1 MQKIST
7 IVTHMTSAIKTVSKR
22 ATPASRR
29 AENALATG
37 NFAVFKTGGKQYR
50 VSVGDLI
57 KIEKIK
63 GEFVVGDKV
72 EFDQVLLK
80 DNGTATT
87 IGTPTIAGAKVS
99 AEIVTIDRGPK
110 LVVMRYIQKS
120 RSGPKKNGHRQPFF
134 EVKITAIA

>member
-1 MQKIST
+1 M
-7 IVTHMTSAIKTVSKR
+7 VTHMTRATKTLSKR
-22 ATPASRR
+22 ATPASHR
-29 AENALATG
+29 AENALVTG

-63 GEFVVGDKV
+63 GEFNVGDKV
-72 EFDQVLLK
+72 EFDEVLLK
-80 DNGTATT
+80 DNGGTT
-87 IGTPTIAGAKVS
+87 IIGAPTITGSKIS
-99 AEIVTIDRGPK
+99 AEITIIDRGPK

-134 EVKITAIA
+134 QVKITAIV

>member
-1 MQKIST
+1 MVIHMAHATKT
-7 IVTHMTSAIKTVSKR
+7 ITKSKA

-29 AENALATG
+29 AENALSTG
-37 NFAVFKTGGKQYR
+37 VFAVFKTGGKQYR
-50 VSVGDLI
+50 ASVGDLL

-63 GEFVVGDKV
+63 GEFAIGDKV
-72 EFDQVLLK
+72 DFDQVLLK
-80 DNGTATT
+80 DTAGVTT

-99 AEIVTIDRGPK
+99 AEIVAIDRGPK

-134 EVKITAIA
+134 QVKITAIA